1 MEPLPGFKGG
11 VYIMLPVYAVD
22 VVKPTLGNINSLAD
36 AMALAINIVLG
47 IGISL
52 TVIFLI
58 LGGIQYI
65 TSKGDQKAAQE
76 ARTSLTNAVIGFI
89 IVVGA
94 FTIRTILA
102 NLLDVGDVNLDN
114 SIVNPDVADF

>member
-1 MEPLPGFKGG
+1 MFSL
-11 VYIMLPVYAVD
+11 VNQAVAQVEVSTPQLGNVNTLAD
-22 VVKPTLGNINSLAD
+22 IFALAMNITLG
-36 AMALAINIVLG
+36 VG
-47 IGISL
+47 VSL

-65 TSKGDQKAAQE
+65 TAKGDQKAAQE

-94 FTIRTILA
+94 FTIKNIVGNII
-102 NLLDVGDVNLDN
+102 NLEGNIQDN
-114 SIVNPDVADF
+114 ENVIPFEL